1 MHIWQLYPFS
11 MANQFETSFI
21 PQQPLLKVEG
31 VSRRKESL
39 NFSVIFS
46 IIILIASGVVAGGL
60 YFYRAQ
66 VNNRVHQAQKDL
78 AEAEKYFSIDEIN
91 KYQKANMRLGIA
103 KTLVHQHTINSVIL
117 DFLESNTAVNIGLTS
132 FSATKDGVGYHVA
145 LNGQAPSYSAVYF
158 QVEKWR
164 AMQPTVQGA
173 TMGSLG
179 LDEENGIV
187 TFSLTLDIDPS
198 YLEFSSVL
206 ERSGSVPIAAPETQV
221 DIQSTSTPS
230 L

>member
-1 MHIWQLYPFS
+1 

-31 VSRRKESL
+31 VSHRKESI
-39 NFSVIFS
+39 NFSVVFS
-46 IIILIASGVVAGGL
+46 IIILIASGVIAGGL
-60 YFYRAQ
+60 YFYRTQ
-66 VNNRVHQAQKDL
+66 VDNRIHQAQKDL
-78 AEAEKYFSIDEIN
+78 AEAEKYFSIDEIH
-91 KYQKANMRLGIA
+91 KYQQANMRLSVA

-117 DFLESNTAVNIGLTS
+117 DFLEGSTAVNVGLTS
-132 FSATKDGVGYHVA
+132 FGAVKDGTGYHVS
-145 LNGQAPSYSAVYF
+145 LNGQAPSYSGVYF

-164 AMQPTVQGA
+164 AMQPTVRGV

-179 LDEENGIV
+179 LDEKNGIV
-187 TFSLTLDIDPS
+187 TFSLVLDIDPS

-206 ERSGSVPIAAPETQV
+206 QRNGSVSAPIPEAKV
-221 DIQSTSTPS
+221 DIQSTTTPS

>member
-1 MHIWQLYPFS
+1 

-31 VSRRKESL
+31 VARRKEAL

-46 IIILIASGVVAGGL
+46 IIILIASGVIAGGL

-66 VNNRVHQAQKDL
+66 VNNRVYQAQKDL

-91 KYQKANMRLGIA
+91 KYQKANTRLGIV
-103 KTLVHQHTINSVIL
+103 KTLVHRHTINSVIL
-117 DFLESNTAVNIGLTS
+117 DFLERSTAVNVGLIS
-132 FSATKDGVGYHVA
+132 FSSTKDSAGYHVA

-164 AMQPTVQGA
+164 AMQPTVLGI
-173 TMGSLG
+173 TMGTLG

-187 TFSLTLDIDPS
+187 TFSLVLDIDPS

-206 ERSGSVPIAAPETQV
+206 ERSGVVPASAPEAEADTQ
-221 DIQSTSTPS
+221 SSSTPTP
-230 L
+230 